1 MDTSSSALGKF
12 PSSQVIEMATPH
24 FLLAPSVPFLEE
36 FYKMSYFIGMVLGN
50 MPNIILQLIS
60 WVRES
65 IMFKIRYFS
74 SEDIR
79 P

>member
-1 MDTSSSALGKF
+1 
-12 PSSQVIEMATPH
+12 MATPH